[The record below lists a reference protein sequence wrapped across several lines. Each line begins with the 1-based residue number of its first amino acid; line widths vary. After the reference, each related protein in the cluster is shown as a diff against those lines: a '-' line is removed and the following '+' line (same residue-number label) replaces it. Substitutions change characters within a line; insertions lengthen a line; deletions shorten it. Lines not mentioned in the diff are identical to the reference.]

1 MKQIWFL
8 IFSGFFLIGCSPQEA
23 TEKPLVVCTTGMLAD
38 GVRQLLGPNYE
49 VVALMGPGIDPHL
62 YKATQGD
69 LGRLR
74 RAQAVVYNG
83 LYLEGK
89 MGDILEKL
97 ALTKPVYAIGSG
109 IAASRLLVDPDN
121 PSVPDPHIWFDLEIW
136 KQGMDGVAAF
146 LSQTFPNH
154 QNEILNNARELHGQ
168 LTELHRE
175 VYETLHTLP
184 EERRILVTAHDAFQY
199 FGRAYG
205 LEVESLQG
213 ISTASEYG
221 LQDITR
227 IVQLIVQQ
235 QVPAVFIESS
245 VSPRAIRAVVEGS
258 TKLGHP
264 VQVGGELYSDALGP
278 AGSGAETFEGTVRH
292 NVKTILEGLK
302 ETHDYGTNE

>member
-1 MKQIWFL
+1 MNRCLFLFFIGLFL
-8 IFSGFFLIGCSPQEA
+8 ISCSPPEA
-23 TEKPLVVCTTGMLAD
+23 SDKPLVVCTTGMLAD
-38 GVRQLLGPNYE
+38 GVQQLLGPTYE

-89 MGDILEKL
+89 MEDILEKL

-109 IAASRLLVDPDN
+109 IPADRLLVDPDN
-121 PSVPDPHIWFDLEIW
+121 PSIPDPHIWFDLEIW
-136 KQGMDGVAAF
+136 KQGMDGVATF
-146 LSQTFPNH
+146 LGQTFPHH
-154 QNEILNNARELHGQ
+154 QNEIQKNAQQLHGQ
-168 LTELHRE
+168 LSELHRE
-175 VYETLHTLP
+175 VYEALHTIP
-184 EERRILVTAHDAFQY
+184 KERRILVTAHDAFQY

-235 QVPAVFIESS
+235 QIPAVFIESS

-258 TKLGHP
+258 TQLGHP

-278 AGSGAETFEGTVRH
+278 VGSGAETFEGTVRH
-292 NVKTILEGLK
+292 NIKTILEGLK
-302 ETHDYGTNE
+302 TTHDYGTNE